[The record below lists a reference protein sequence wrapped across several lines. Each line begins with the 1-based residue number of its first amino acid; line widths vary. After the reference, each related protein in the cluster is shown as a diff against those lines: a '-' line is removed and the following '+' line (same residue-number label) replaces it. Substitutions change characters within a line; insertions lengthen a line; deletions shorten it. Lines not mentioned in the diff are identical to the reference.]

1 MLYISDNNI
10 EIDTAKY
17 KAFQKIGL
25 TKGNVVFRRFL
36 LILSLILIIILFM
49 PWTQNI
55 RAKGKVTTL
64 TPDQRPQTIHAT
76 IAGRIEKWYV
86 REGQKVK
93 RGDTIVFLSETKTDY
108 FDPQLL
114 ERTQQQVSAKES
126 AVGSYGNKAS
136 ALNEQIVQTRS
147 EMRFKKEQL
156 TNKIAQTKVKLEGE
170 RQELKAGEL
179 DVETEKKQLVRA
191 EESYK
196 QGLTALNT
204 LENKRLKLQQ
214 TQAKQVI
221 FENKIQQSLQ
231 EVDNLSIQLRGVES
245 EYNGKIAKSESDKF
259 STMSDQF
266 DAQEKVAKLKNQYS
280 NYKVRAQFYYI
291 TAPNDCY
298 ITKAT
303 TVGIGETVKEGEAIV
318 STIPIKMDLA
328 VEMEIDPIDLP
339 LVDIGAPVRFIFDG
353 WPAFVFSGW
362 PDASIG
368 TYSGKVWA
376 IDNVA
381 NEKGKYRLIVSPDN
395 AQHHW
400 PTALRPGSG
409 ASGFALLKDVP
420 VWYELWR
427 QLNGFPPDF
436 YKTEGKKEEKKM

>member
-10 EIDTAKY
+10 EIDTSKY
-17 KAFQKIGL
+17 KSFQQIDL
-25 TKGNVVFRRFL
+25 TKGNVIFRRFL
-36 LILSLILIIILFM
+36 FVLSVMLLIILFM
-49 PWTQNI
+49 PWTQNV

-86 REGQKVK
+86 REGQKVRK
-93 RGDTIVFLSETKTDY
+93 GDTIVFLSETKTDY

-114 ERTQQQVSAKES
+114 ERTAQQVSAKES

-136 ALNEQIVQTRS
+136 ALGEQITQTRS

-156 TNKIAQTKVKLEGE
+156 VNKIAQTKVKLEGE

-179 DVETEKKQLVRA
+179 DVATEQKQLVRA

-196 QGLTALNT
+196 QGLTPLNS

-221 FENKIQQSLQ
+221 FDNKIQQSLQ
-231 EVDNLSIQLRGVES
+231 EIDNLNIQLRGVES
-245 EYNGKIAKSESDKF
+245 EYNGKIAKAESDKF

-280 NYKVRAQFYYI
+280 NYQARAKFYYI
-291 TAPNDCY
+291 TAPIDCY

-328 VEMEIDPIDLP
+328 VEMEIEPIDLP
-339 LVDIGAPVRFIFDG
+339 LVNIGAPVRFIFDG

-381 NEKGKYRLIVSPDN
+381 NDKGKYRLIVAPDD

-400 PTALRPGSG
+400 PIALRPGSG
-409 ASGFALLKDVP
+409 ANGFALLKDVP

-436 YKTEGKKEEKKM
+436 YKTEEKKEEKKM

>member
-10 EIDTAKY
+10 EIDTSKY
-17 KAFQKIGL
+17 KSFQQIGL

-36 LILSLILIIILFM
+36 FVLSLILIFILFM

-114 ERTQQQVSAKES
+114 ERTAQQVSAKEN
-126 AVGSYGNKAS
+126 AVGSYGNKAT
-136 ALNEQIVQTRS
+136 ALGEQITQTRS

-156 TNKIAQTKVKLEGE
+156 TNKIAQTKIKLEGE

-231 EVDNLSIQLRGVES
+231 EVDNLTIQLKGVES
-245 EYNGKIAKSESDKF
+245 EYNGKIAKAESDKF

-280 NYKVRAQFYYI
+280 NYQVRAQFYYI
-291 TAPNDCY
+291 TAPTDCY

-339 LVDIGAPVRFIFDG
+339 LVEIGAPVRFIFDG

-381 NEKGKYRLIVSPDN
+381 NEKGKYRLIVAPDS

-400 PTALRPGSG
+400 PIALRPGSG
-409 ASGFALLKDVP
+409 ANGFALLKDVP

>member
-1 MLYISDNNI
+1 MLYISDNNV
-10 EIDTAKY
+10 EIDKSKY
-17 KAFQKIGL
+17 KSFQQIGL

-36 LILSLILIIILFM
+36 FALSLILFIILFM

-114 ERTQQQVSAKES
+114 ERTAQQVSAKENS
-126 AVGSYGNKAS
+126 VGSYGNKAS
-136 ALNEQIVQTRS
+136 ALGEQITQTRS

-179 DVETEKKQLVRA
+179 DVTTEQKQLVRA

-221 FENKIQQSLQ
+221 FDNKIQQSLQ
-231 EVDNLSIQLRGVES
+231 EIDNLNIQLRGVES
-245 EYNGKIAKSESDKF
+245 EYNGKIAKAESDKF

-280 NYKVRAQFYYI
+280 NYQVRAQFYYI
-291 TAPNDCY
+291 TAPTDCY

-328 VEMEIDPIDLP
+328 VEMEIEPIDLP
-339 LVDIGAPVRFIFDG
+339 LVEIGAPVRFIFDG
-353 WPAFVFSGW
+353 WPAFVFTGW

-368 TYSGKVWA
+368 TYSGRVWA

-381 NEKGKYRLIVSPDN
+381 NEKGKYRLIVAPD
-395 AQHHW
+395 ATQHHW
-400 PTALRPGSG
+400 PIALRPGSG
-409 ASGFALLKDVP
+409 ANGFALLKDVP
-420 VWYELWR
+420 LWYELWR